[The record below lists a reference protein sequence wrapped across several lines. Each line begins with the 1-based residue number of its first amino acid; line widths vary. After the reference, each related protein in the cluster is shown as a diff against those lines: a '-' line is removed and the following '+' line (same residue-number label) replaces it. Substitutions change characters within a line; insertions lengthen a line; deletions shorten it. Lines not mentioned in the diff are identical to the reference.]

1 MTFVSANSV
10 TPISG
15 TSYKPVF
22 TQTGYTLI
30 YSNNPETIDNNN
42 QLADTNHYLY
52 GDTSPGRTRCFF
64 HHANS
69 TGNTI
74 SIRIEIVN
82 PSNETVNLFVSN
94 KGIGTHSNPVSAGA
108 VAWQQ
113 WLTQAPV
120 SGGAAGADNYVR
132 TIGANST
139 DYYIALETI
148 IANGLTA
155 AGIMDFVAVGNT
167 SGSIRPL
174 RVKVYAYK
182 NAPVFSPGS
191 PAAIAVPYQTLGSDS
206 SWFGSVAGQT
216 VYYGHYGFE
225 SVVRGTFQHC
235 TRTTTVNWNST
246 SGSRFL
252 ELFTRHT
259 SVFVNPNEFEAGT
272 DVTQPSGSQ
281 TVPKRSTPHMAQI
294 SKLPLCLRTEP
305 TRIQST
311 AIFRI

>member
-1 MTFVSANSV
+1 M
-10 TPISG
+10 
-15 TSYKPVF
+15 
-22 TQTGYTLI
+22 
-30 YSNNPETIDNNN
+30 
-42 QLADTNHYLY
+42 
-52 GDTSPGRTRCFF
+52 
-64 HHANS
+64 
-69 TGNTI
+69 
-74 SIRIEIVN
+74 
-82 PSNETVNLFVSN
+82 
-94 KGIGTHSNPVSAGA
+94 
-108 VAWQQ
+108 AWQQ

-139 DYYIALETI
+139 DYYIALETT

-216 VYYGHYGFE
+216 VYYGYYGFE

-235 TRTTTVNWNST
+235 TRTATVNWNST

-281 TVPKRSTPHMAQI
+281 TVYSPYGSDFKITFVLTDGAHKNTIYGYLQNLKDTSYVIVKHGTGSSGYGSVGPGSAWNYDITNLNGGTTTIQI
-294 SKLPLCLRTEP
+294 WT
-305 TRIQST
+305 T
-311 AIFRI
+311 AIGGFSGTQQMYWA